1 MQLRYTRPP
10 SHRGPDGALVPLH
23 RPVDAGPLPL
33 GDGDAPGI
41 DEGGRLGTAQD
52 HAAVRHGVPTT
63 AGMNNNLYSNII
75 KRSFEEKNFN
85 LFQICQWDLIINCI
99 YLWMQINC
107 SSFLVKIK

>member
-63 AGMNNNLYSNII
+63 EWIKVRRVPLIGKRTLNI
-75 KRSFEEKNFN
+75 F
-85 LFQICQWDLIINCI
+85 ICCEVIGGEVSMKTC
-99 YLWMQINC
+99 
-107 SSFLVKIK
+107 